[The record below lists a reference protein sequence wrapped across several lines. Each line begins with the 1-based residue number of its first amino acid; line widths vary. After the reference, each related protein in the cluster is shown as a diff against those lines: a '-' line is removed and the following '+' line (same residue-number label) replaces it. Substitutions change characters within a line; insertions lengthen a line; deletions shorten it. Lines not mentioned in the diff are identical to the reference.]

1 MEIEE
6 VDVTFFKVKGKIKRF
21 NGKTPIY
28 GTFCKG
34 KLQARGYID
43 N

>member
-6 VDVTFFKVKGKIKRF
+6 VDVTFFKGTGKIKRF

-28 GTFCKG
+28 GTFREG

>member
-1 MEIEE
+1 MEIEK
-6 VDVTFFKVKGKIKRF
+6 VDVTFFKVTGKINRF
-21 NGKTPIY
+21 NGKTTIY
-28 GTFCKG
+28 GTFCEE

>member
-1 MEIEE
+1 MEIEK
-6 VDVTFFKVKGKIKRF
+6 VDVTFFKVTGKIKRF
-21 NGKTPIY
+21 NGKKPIY
-28 GTFCKG
+28 GTFCEG